1 MALPSSCLG
10 ESWPLRGR
18 FKAAVLGEAVDVRLG
33 PNPGTTGPRPLGL
46 RAVTFEHML
55 GEGFHKREVAL
66 LPYSIIETCIGC
78 TACTKRCPTNAITG
92 ERNQLHVID
101 PTLCIDCGACG
112 LVCPPEAIMDTFG
125 EMCRSLKKNE
135 WPKAVVIEDK
145 CIGSGCELC
154 INICPFDALSLQ
166 HTGRIDDFFG
176 VSVVD
181 EKKCTG
187 CRLCEDVCGW
197 DAVHIFPLKD
207 EILKPWEALS
217 GEEQVLVVQAR
228 KARTV

>member
-1 MALPSSCLG
+1 MS
-10 ESWPLRGR
+10 
-18 FKAAVLGEAVDVRLG
+18 
-33 PNPGTTGPRPLGL
+33 
-46 RAVTFEHML
+46 
-55 GEGFHKREVAL
+55 
-66 LPYSIIETCIGC
+66 YSIIETCIGC

-92 ERNQLHVID
+92 SRNELHVID

-112 LVCPPEAIMDTFG
+112 VVCPPESILDEFG
-125 EMCRSLKKNE
+125 EVTKSIKKNE
-135 WPKAVVIEDK
+135 WPKAVVIEEK

-166 HTGRIDDFFG
+166 HTDRVDDFFG

-197 DAVHIFPLKD
+197 DSVHIFPLKH
-207 EILKPWEALS
+207 EILKPLEELTDQEIAL
-217 GEEQVLVVQAR
+217 VKQA
-228 KARTV
+228 KTAQDAIEVS

>member
-1 MALPSSCLG
+1 M
-10 ESWPLRGR
+10 
-18 FKAAVLGEAVDVRLG
+18 
-33 PNPGTTGPRPLGL
+33 
-46 RAVTFEHML
+46 
-55 GEGFHKREVAL
+55 
-66 LPYSIIETCIGC
+66 PYSIIETCIGC

-112 LVCPPEAIMDTFG
+112 VVCPPEAILDTYG
-125 EMCRSLKKNE
+125 NVCKGLKKPD
-135 WPKAVVIEDK
+135 WPKAVVIDDK

-166 HTGRIDDFFG
+166 RTDRIDDFFG
-176 VSVVD
+176 VSTVD

-197 DAVHIFPLKD
+197 DAIHIFPLQP
-207 EILKPWEALS
+207 EMRKPWEDLTS
-217 GEEQVLVVQAR
+217 QEQEIVLDTQRAIDSELIYKRATQDQADR
-228 KARTV
+228 LLHGPARNT